1 MMRITS
7 NFILVIL
14 ICLIPLIRLSAQEQ
28 IDKRVQVV
36 RSYRPE
42 VKEAYKIS
50 ELPEITDTTQ
60 TETEFDYYLLPKRVE
75 TQFDLDPIPSATMVS
90 EPIKELYGSYVKI
103 GLGSKLA
110 PLAEFSITNKR
121 SKNRAF
127 GAFLRHRSSPGKVA
141 MPDGE
146 RVFAGYSTNKAE
158 LFGKQFF
165 ENSVLELNLGGKHN
179 TRYFYGYNTNID
191 TTLLK
196 DNIRQNFTNVGF
208 SLGYN
213 STYIDSSHLNYD
225 LQLEGNH
232 LNDNFNTTENRIKVT
247 GDFDK
252 FYDNFHVGMD
262 AGYTYI
268 EHQSMQDTVNN
279 NLVKVSPWVA
289 RYGDGWR
296 IQGGISFFSDIV
308 EDEGKARIY
317 PAAQLEYDMVSQY
330 FIPYGGIDGKL
341 ALNPYKSVTE
351 VNPFIMPGLHIKNTN
366 YNMIFYAGMRGH
378 LSPSTF
384 YNVRMEYTFFDDM
397 YFFVNEIAATDRAG
411 NQFDVVYGNG
421 EKLNLFGELSID
433 VSNDFNLRLK
443 GNYYDYVMYDQA
455 RPWHKPNY
463 DLTFSARYD
472 LRDKIILQGD
482 LFLSG
487 RRWVK
492 PAGPSEDPF
501 KLEGYADLNLDLE
514 YRYSKVL
521 SGFLKLKN
529 LLANNYSIYNNYPVY
544 GLHAYLGITYAF

>member
-1 MMRITS
+1 MMRIPS
-7 NFILVIL
+7 YFILVIL
-14 ICLIPLIRLSAQEQ
+14 ICFLSFTRLSAQEQ
-28 IDKRVQVV
+28 LEKRVQVV

-50 ELPEITDTTQ
+50 ELPEITDTVQ
-60 TETEFDYYLLPKRVE
+60 TKVEFDYYLLPKRVE
-75 TQFDLDPIPSATMVS
+75 TKFDIEPIPSATMVS
-90 EPIKELYGSYVKI
+90 EPITELYGNYVKLGI
-103 GLGSKLA
+103 GSKLA
-110 PLAEFSITNKR
+110 PVAEFSITNKR
-121 SKNRAF
+121 SKERAF
-127 GAFLRHRSSPGKVA
+127 GAFLRHRSSPGRVSI
-141 MPDGE
+141 PDGE
-146 RVFAGYSTNKAE
+146 RVFAGYSKNKAE

-165 ENSVLELNLGGKHN
+165 DHSVLELDLGVNHN

-191 TTLLK
+191 TTLSK
-196 DNIRQNFTNVGF
+196 DNIRQNFTNLSF
-208 SLGYN
+208 SIGYN

-225 LQLEGNH
+225 LQVEGNY
-232 LNDNFNTTENRIKVT
+232 LKDNFNTTENRIKVT

-252 FYDNFHVGMD
+252 FFDNFHVGVD
-262 AGYTYI
+262 AGYTHI
-268 EHQSMQDTVNN
+268 KHLSPQDTLNN
-279 NLVKVSPWVA
+279 NLVKFSPWLA

-296 IQGGISFFSDIV
+296 IQGGINFFSDIV
-308 EDEGKARIY
+308 DGNGKARIY
-317 PAAQLEYDMVSQY
+317 PTTRMEYDMVSQY

-341 ALNPYKSVTE
+341 TLNPYKNVTE
-351 VNPFIMPGLHIKNTN
+351 VNPFVMPGLHIKNTN

-384 YNVRMEYTFFDDM
+384 YNARMEYTFFDDM
-397 YFFVNEIAATDRAG
+397 YFFVNEIASTDSAG

-433 VSNDFNLRLK
+433 VSDDFNLRLK
-443 GNYYDYVMYDQA
+443 GNYYDYVMYDQK

-463 DLTFSARYD
+463 DLTFSTRYD
-472 LRDKIILQGD
+472 LRDKIIVQGD

-487 RRWVK
+487 RRWIK
-492 PAGPSEDPF
+492 PPREDDDPL
-501 KLEGYADLNLDLE
+501 KLAGYADLNLSLE

-529 LLANNYSIYNNYPVY
+529 LLSNNYSLYNNYPVY